1 MIHLPGQPDTA
12 RLRATRRGGTW
23 AGRAMKLIPLVL
35 SALVLIICAMQP
47 RVPRAADANCLTSF
61 QETAKRTRGQV
72 NVYLN
77 EMKGMVGDPWARNS
91 ASVCSSALAR
101 AEQYSKR
108 QVATNSLCTGSSYVD
123 SQALQLYKTANSTCR
138 AEFSNVLSKM
148 TPDEQRLVNDRV
160 VRAEAAL
167 R

>member
-1 MIHLPGQPDTA
+1 
-12 RLRATRRGGTW
+12 
-23 AGRAMKLIPLVL
+23 MKLTRLVL
-35 SALVLIICAMQP
+35 SALVLSICAMQP
-47 RVPRAADANCLTSF
+47 GVLRAADATCLKSF
-61 QETAKRTRGQV
+61 QETAKRTRGQA

-77 EMKGMVGDPWARNS
+77 EMRGMIGDPWARNS

-108 QVATNSLCTGSSYVD
+108 QIATDALCAKGSSYVD
-123 SQALQLYKTANSTCR
+123 NQALQLYKTANSTCR

-148 TPDEQRLVNDRV
+148 PPDEQRLVTDRV
-160 VRAEAAL
+160 ARAEAAM